1 MGDSP
6 LGEEPWG
13 CVPWGLAPL
22 PNGIAKCAQLVP
34 RKDAFLDIETRF
46 LSLFRNLVLHHL
58 DFSENF

>member
-13 CVPWGLAPL
+13 FIPWGLALL
-22 PNGIAKCAQLVP
+22 PDGIAKCAQLVS
-34 RKDAFLDIETRF
+34 RKDAFSDIETRF